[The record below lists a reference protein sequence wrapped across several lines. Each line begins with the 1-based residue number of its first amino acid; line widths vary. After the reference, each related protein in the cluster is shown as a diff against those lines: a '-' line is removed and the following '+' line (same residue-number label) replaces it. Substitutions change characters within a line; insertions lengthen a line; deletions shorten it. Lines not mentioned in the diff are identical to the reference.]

1 MDSLRGL
8 FLRVLAASLVATA
21 LLAIA
26 VLLVGDFEDTDAQ
39 ILLTTLAISGYSLLA
54 LPGGVLLD
62 RGGQRSLAAAVLA
75 ATALAFLLALALIWI
90 TWDDS
95 SETLVKVWVVAT
107 AGAGALSQAA
117 AVTSRRRASDAAA
130 VTRAAFASYAVGAV
144 LAAMISFAALEDVDN
159 ETYYRFLGAAA
170 VANVTLVV
178 LQVVLRRMRP
188 AAQSDLVRLTVEVP
202 AEDADAVAAQLRERG
217 LRVERG

>member
-1 MDSLRGL
+1 MESLRGL
-8 FLRVLAASLVATA
+8 FLRLLAASLVATA
-21 LLAIA
+21 LIAIA

-62 RGGQRSLAAAVLA
+62 RGERLVLAGAALA
-75 ATALAFLLALALIWI
+75 ATALAFLLALGLIWI
-90 TWDDS
+90 TWSDS
-95 SETLVKVWVVAT
+95 SETLAKVWSVAT

-117 AVTSRRRASDAAA
+117 AVASRRRAGDPAG
-130 VTRAAFASYAVGAV
+130 VRRAAIASYATGAL
-144 LAAMISFAALEDVDN
+144 LATMISVAAVGEIDS

-178 LQVVLRRMRP
+178 LQAVLRRMRP
-188 AAQSDLVRLTVEVP
+188 RTQDETVRLVVDVPSGEV
-202 AEDADAVAAQLRERG
+202 DAIASDLRERG
-217 LRVERG
+217 FRVERR